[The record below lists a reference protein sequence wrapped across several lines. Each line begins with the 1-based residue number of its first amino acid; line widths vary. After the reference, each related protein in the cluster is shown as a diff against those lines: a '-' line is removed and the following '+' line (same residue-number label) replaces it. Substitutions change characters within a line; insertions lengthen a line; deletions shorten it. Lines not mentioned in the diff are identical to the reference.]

1 MHLRSIINNDEIHTN
16 LNDIIFW
23 LIGENRTQ
31 ATVKLSSIIDI
42 LTKYKIYVENK
53 IRNREENDSESG
65 SSI

>member
-23 LIGENRTQ
+23 LIEENRTQ

-42 LTKYKIYVENK
+42 LTKYKINVENK